1 MDIHGALGA
10 DGDGDD
16 GGDLFPSTSGKDAAG
31 GGGGGSR
38 KMRKAS
44 AKAEEMIK
52 KELGQAP
59 SKKSKAKV
67 GKGKG
72 DEDEDDDGEEE
83 GDAVPSGP
91 RVLGVSKKDPVLRRK
106 ELLSAGG
113 TSSLATAL
121 TALVAGRAGPLLR
134 SAHGASVV
142 VEVSRGGDGGEP
154 WAGME
159 VTVYESSL
167 PLISRAFS

>member
-1 MDIHGALGA
+1 MDIHEALGA
-10 DGDGDD
+10 DRDEDEGS
-16 GGDLFPSTSGKDAAG
+16 DLFPSTSGKDAAG

-38 KMRKAS
+38 KMKKAS

-59 SKKSKAKV
+59 AKKSTAKV
-67 GKGKG
+67 GKDKG
-72 DEDEDDDGEEE
+72 DEDDDDGEED
-83 GDAVPSGP
+83 GAVVPSGP
-91 RVLGVSKKDPVLRRK
+91 RVLGVSKKDPALRRK

-113 TSSLATAL
+113 MSSLATAL
-121 TALVAGRAGPLLR
+121 TALVAERAGPLLR

-154 WAGME
+154 GR
-159 VTVYESSL
+159 VV
-167 PLISRAFS
+167 